1 MPREIMTI
9 RLDRATRV
17 RLTAVAKRRRLTPSG
32 AARLA
37 LETWIETEDATARVS
52 PYEQVKDLIG
62 CVNGGD
68 ALRSARSGRA
78 IAEMLRRRRRE
89 KR

>member
-37 LETWIETEDATARVS
+37 LETWLEAEDATARVS
-52 PYEQVKDLIG
+52 PYEQMRDLIG
-62 CVNGGD
+62 CVSGGD
-68 ALRSARSGRA
+68 ALRSKKSGLA
-78 IAEMLRRRRRE
+78 IAEMLRRHRGG